1 VTRESSMPKHYALAL
16 SILVLLRCRATLI
29 INRLVIV
36 WLDRIHPGG
45 CRMGTGAIFRL
56 RADGPPLP
64 SGQRRRKQKV
74 RPDEERTSRPPARPR
89 GAADNR
95 AARRGRR
102 APPVTRPPPPGRP
115 GRASRPHWS
124 VAGAVTIALANN
136 YNTVIG
142 K

>member
-89 GAADNR
+89 GQP
-95 AARRGRR
+95 RG
-102 APPVTRPPPPGRP
+102 A
-115 GRASRPHWS
+115 
-124 VAGAVTIALANN
+124 AGAAGPARNPPAAPRTPRPRLPSALVRRWCGDATFAT
-136 YNTVIG
+136 YFTYI
-142 K
+142 